1 MATEMV
7 NVKLDGKFLA
17 EIDTLVESK
26 GYHNRTEFIRE
37 ALREKIE
44 EVKMKEAM
52 MSLAHLKGAS
62 KKKTTDKELALI
74 REAVFDEFEKKLR

>member
-1 MATEMV
+1 MATEMI
-7 NVKLDGKFLA
+7 NVKLDNKFLE
-17 EIDTLVESK
+17 EIDALVESK

-37 ALREKIE
+37 ALREKVE

-62 KKKTTDKELALI
+62 KKKTTGKDLAAI
-74 REAVFDEFEKKLR
+74 REEVFDEFEKKLR